1 MAASAEPTTPGTRE
15 VGAGIAHHK
24 RRVRQIYMEVRS
36 QGNLDCL
43 DDILDPE
50 YVGYDP
56 TATPPVVRG
65 PDGFREQTRGY
76 RRVFSDLQFSIRS
89 LVAEGD
95 EVIVRW
101 AATGT
106 HRQSLMGEPPTGS
119 RIETTGFGSWTFR
132 NGKVVEHFG
141 LIDLLGL
148 REQLGERP

>member
-1 MAASAEPTTPGTRE
+1 MAARVPTTSSGSVGT
-15 VGAGIAHHK
+15 GIAQHK

-36 QGNLDCL
+36 QGNLDHL

-56 TATPPVVRG
+56 TANPPVVRG

-76 RRVFSDLQFSIRS
+76 RRVFPDLQFSIRS

-132 NGKVVEHFG
+132 NGKVVAHFG

-148 REQLGERP
+148 REQLGGRP